1 MCHNIGHSNKHAK
14 WPPSDLTPWTLT
26 LHYVPSLAHDKKA
39 EMKSNK
45 GHCTC
50 RKRACPVKQSSRPST
65 YYVSK
70 DVGGLAQKKDFFLL
84 IFSTGILS
92 LLLDLR

>member
-1 MCHNIGHSNKHAK
+1 MASPKSMTSHQKDKLYSVTKREKTWGAILGKY
-14 WPPSDLTPWTLT
+14 
-26 LHYVPSLAHDKKA
+26 YVPSFAHDKKA

-70 DVGGLAQKKDFFLL
+70 DVGGLGQK
-84 IFSTGILS
+84 
-92 LLLDLR
+92 